1 MYLPTHFEVTDRAT
15 LEAFIERHSFATLVN
30 VIDGAPFATHLPLVL
45 ERGRSEHGFLL
56 GHVARANPQWKS
68 FDGMR
73 PALAIFHG
81 PHAYVSPSSYAASPA
96 VPTWNYAV
104 VHADGAPRVV
114 EDEAWLGRLVD
125 RLVGIYESGRT
136 PPWPGTLPADY
147 KAKQLRAIVGF
158 EMAITRIEGKFKL
171 NQNRSLEDQRGAIRD
186 LEARDD
192 PAARSVAELMKHRLG
207 ETP

>member
-1 MYLPTHFEVTDRAT
+1 MYLPGHFEVTDRAT

-30 VIDGAPFATHLPLVL
+30 VVDGAPFATHLPLVL
-45 ERGRSEHGFLL
+45 DRGGSEHGSLL
-56 GHVARANPQWKS
+56 GHVARANPHWKS
-68 FDGMR
+68 FDGASQ
-73 PALAIFHG
+73 ALAIFQG
-81 PHAYVSPSSYAASPA
+81 PHAYVSPSSYAATPA

-104 VHADGAPRVV
+104 VHAYGAPRAID
-114 EDEAWLGRLVD
+114 DEVWLVRLVD
-125 RLVGIYESGRT
+125 RLVGIYEAGRT

-158 EMAITRIEGKFKL
+158 EMVITRIEGKFKL

-186 LEARDD
+186 LETRDD
-192 PAARSVAELMKHRLG
+192 PEAQAVAAMMKQRLK

>member
-1 MYLPTHFEVTDRAT
+1 MYLPGHFEVTDRAT

-30 VIDGAPFATHLPLVL
+30 VVDGAPFATHLPLVL
-45 ERGRSEHGFLL
+45 DRGGSERGSLQ

-68 FDGMR
+68 FDGTNQ
-73 PALAIFHG
+73 ALAIFHG

-104 VHADGAPRVV
+104 VHAYGAPRPID
-114 EDEAWLGRLVD
+114 DEVWLGRLVD

-136 PPWPGTLPADY
+136 SPWPGTLPADY

-171 NQNRSLEDQRGAIRD
+171 NQNRSLDDQRGAIRD
-186 LEARDD
+186 LETRDD
-192 PAARSVAELMKHRLG
+192 PQARAVAAMMKQRLK